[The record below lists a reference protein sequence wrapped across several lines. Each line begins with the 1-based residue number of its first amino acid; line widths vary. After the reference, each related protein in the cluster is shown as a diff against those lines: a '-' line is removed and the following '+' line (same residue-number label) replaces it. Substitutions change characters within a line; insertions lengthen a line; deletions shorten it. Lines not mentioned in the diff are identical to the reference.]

1 MKPVK
6 IVGAGALGREV
17 LAALRLLGDEV
28 QCFLVEPGFAGE
40 PIRGVSVREIVQG
53 AGDTRC
59 DARYV
64 LAVGVN
70 GHRRRLSQML
80 DPHADYVS
88 VIHPA
93 ATIGPYVD
101 IAAGAMIIGRVS
113 MTTDVTIGRHALI
126 NPGCNIS
133 HDCRVG
139 DFASLGPGVS
149 LAGRVTIE
157 EGANLGV
164 GAVVAPGIVVGA
176 WSTVG
181 AGAAVIRDVEQGA
194 TVVGVPA
201 RPIVRRQ
208 PQGA

>member
-1 MKPVK
+1 MQP
-6 IVGAGALGREV
+6 IRIIGAGALGREV
-17 LAALRLLGDEV
+17 FAALSALGEETP
-28 QCFLVEPGFAGE
+28 CFLVEPGFASE
-40 PIRGVSVREIVQG
+40 PIRGVPVREIARG
-53 AGDTRC
+53 EGERG

-70 GHRRRLSQML
+70 EARRNLVQTLARS
-80 DPHADYVS
+80 AEYARV
-88 VIHPA
+88 VHPA

-101 IAAGAMIIGRVS
+101 IAAGAMIIGRIS
-113 MTTDVTIGRHALI
+113 MTTDIAVGRHVLI

-133 HDCRVG
+133 HDCRIR

-181 AGAAVIRDVEQGA
+181 AGAVVIRNVEPGA

-201 RPIVRRQ
+201 RPIIRRQ
-208 PQGA
+208 PAHSA

>member
-1 MKPVK
+1 MKPVR

-17 LAALRLLGDEV
+17 FAALSVLGEEIL
-28 QCFLVEPGFAGE
+28 CFLVEPGLNSESVHGVAVHEIARGE
-40 PIRGVSVREIVQG
+40 GERG
-53 AGDTRC
+53 

-70 GHRRRLSQML
+70 EARRKLVQTLGPRVEY
-80 DPHADYVS
+80 ACV
-88 VIHPA
+88 VHPA

-101 IAAGAMIIGRVS
+101 ISPGVMVIGRVS
-113 MTTDVTIGRHALI
+113 MTTDIAVGRHALI

-133 HDCRVG
+133 HDCRIR

-164 GAVVAPGIVVGA
+164 GAVVAPGVVVGA

-181 AGAAVIRDVEQGA
+181 AGAVVIRNVEPGS

-201 RPIVRRQ
+201 RPIIRRQ
-208 PQGA
+208 PAHGA

>member
-1 MKPVK
+1 MNPVR
-6 IVGAGALGREV
+6 IVGAGALGRET
-17 LAALRLLGDEV
+17 LAALRALGEEV

-40 PIRGVSVREIVQG
+40 PVRGIAVREIAQG
-53 AGDTRC
+53 AGVARD

-70 GHRRRLSQML
+70 DARRRLMQAL
-80 DPHADYVS
+80 GEQADYAS
-88 VIHPA
+88 VVHPA
-93 ATIGPYVD
+93 ATIGPYVE
-101 IAAGAMIIGRVS
+101 IEAGAMIIGRVS
-113 MTTDVTIGRHALI
+113 MTTDIKIGRHALI

-133 HDCRVG
+133 HDCSVG

-164 GAVVAPGIVVGA
+164 GAVVAPGVVVGA

-181 AGAAVIRDVEQGA
+181 AGAVVIRNVEPGA

-201 RPIVRRQ
+201 RPIVRRE

>member
-1 MKPVK
+1 MNSVK

-17 LAALRLLGDEV
+17 LAALRVLGDEV
-28 QCFLVEPGFAGE
+28 RCFLVEPGFAGA
-40 PIRGVSVREIVQG
+40 PIRGIPVQQIEQRD
-53 AGDTRC
+53 DTWG

-70 GHRRRLSQML
+70 DARLRLTQTL
-80 DPHADYVS
+80 GETAEYAT

-93 ATIGPYVD
+93 AVIGPYVE

-113 MTTDVTIGRHALI
+113 MTTDIGIGRHSLI

-164 GAVVAPGIVVGA
+164 GAVVAPGVVVGA

-181 AGAAVIRDVEQGA
+181 AGAVVIRNVEPGA

-201 RPIVRRQ
+201 RPIVRR
-208 PQGA
+208 PLQGV